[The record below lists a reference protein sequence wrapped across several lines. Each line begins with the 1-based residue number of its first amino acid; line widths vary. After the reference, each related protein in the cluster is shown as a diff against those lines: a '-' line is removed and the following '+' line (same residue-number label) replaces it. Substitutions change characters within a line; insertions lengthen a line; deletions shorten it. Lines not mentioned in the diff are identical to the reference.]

1 MVITNS
7 VESQKKFQTVND
19 FLISFDKFNGLDI
32 EQGIIFDDSSKPD
45 KIIPSIQIATLQD
58 AGVIAR
64 IFREIY
70 SGTYSYKEMENE
82 FSIRKMIND
91 PSFYWVVFKINTGEV
106 IGCTGFHVDLPHK
119 SGTVHGF
126 VIKKEYQGLTDLG
139 ELILACMYSF
149 VKKFEKKV
157 LVWSCEVRTGHIKSQ
172 YMVRILR
179 FLPIAFLPNKDL
191 FFLKEESQFIYI
203 LYDEEAL
210 SNYRSMIIPR
220 IHFKVMRSYLYAQE
234 KLNLETPMAN
244 NHLNETY
251 DESELNLIRRN
262 IIRRYEST
270 EFGNQVITI
279 TIKGRQSYFRF
290 FHNRCIN
297 NIEQTDYKI
306 TKKEE
311 LKVFLEEAAKLIN
324 DLKIRYFEAFVSAYD
339 SIEQTLFLEA
349 GFQPFGYIP
358 AYKFNSEMNV
368 FEDRV
373 LFISYNREVNLK
385 DLKLLT
391 ETREFLKTI
400 QPFWDI

>member
-1 MVITNS
+1 MVINKSTE
-7 VESQKKFQTVND
+7 VQKKFNTVND
-19 FLISFDKFNGLDI
+19 FLISFDNFNGLDF

-58 AGVIAR
+58 ARAIAR

-82 FSIRKMIND
+82 NAIRKMIKD
-91 PSFYWVVFKINTGEV
+91 PSFYWIVYKINSGEV

-119 SGTVHGF
+119 SGTIHGF
-126 VIKKEYQGLTDLG
+126 AIKKEYQGLTDLG
-139 ELILACMYSF
+139 KLSLACLYSF
-149 VKKFEKKV
+149 LKKYEKKV
-157 LVWSCEVRTGHIKSQ
+157 LVWSCEVRTGHTKSQ
-172 YMVRILR
+172 YMGRILGL
-179 FLPIAFLPNKDL
+179 LPIAFLPNKDL
-191 FFLKEESQFIYI
+191 FFLREESQFIYI

-210 SNYRSMIIPR
+210 SKYRSMIIPR

-244 NHLNETY
+244 NHLNESY
-251 DESELNLIRRN
+251 DESELNLIRKN
-262 IIRRYEST
+262 IIRQYKST
-270 EFGNQVITI
+270 EFGNQIITI

-290 FHNRCIN
+290 FHNRYIN

-311 LKVFLEEAAKLIN
+311 LKAFLEEVTKLIN

-339 SIEQTLFLEA
+339 SVEQTLFLEA

-358 AYKFNSEMNV
+358 AYKFNPEMNL
-368 FEDRV
+368 FEDLV
-373 LFISYNREVNLK
+373 LFIFYDKKVNLK
-385 DLKLLT
+385 NLKMLT
-391 ETREFLKTI
+391 EPREFLKTI